1 MRYEILIVGVLFFLS
16 GCAPESAIQQRS
28 SVRPAS
34 GSGISCSSGVECQN
48 IGLQYVGKADQKNYA
63 IASKYFKR
71 SCDYGL
77 SEGCNNL
84 AFLYANARGV
94 DQSYT
99 LAYQYW
105 GKACRM
111 GNQAACSN
119 LELAKD
125 KVAEMHKKK

>member
-1 MRYEILIVGVLFFLS
+1 MRYDILTVGVLLFLS
-16 GCAPESAIQQRS
+16 GCAPAPATQQGS
-28 SVRPAS
+28 SVRPVS
-34 GSGISCSSGVECQN
+34 GSGVSCSSGVECQN
-48 IGLQYVGKADQKNYA
+48 IGLNYVGRADQKNYA

-94 DQSYT
+94 KQSYT
-99 LAYQYW
+99 LAYKYW

-111 GNQAACSN
+111 GNEAACSN
-119 LELAKD
+119 LALAKD
-125 KVAEMHKKK
+125 KVAAMHKR

>member
-1 MRYEILIVGVLFFLS
+1 MRYFMTTIMIVWLLS
-16 GCAPESAIQQRS
+16 GCASTAPQGHTETTKSTASA
-28 SVRPAS
+28 
-34 GSGISCSSGVECQN
+34 SCSSGVECQN
-48 IGLQYVGKADQKNYA
+48 IGLYHVGKADQKNYA

-99 LAYQYW
+99 LAYKYW
-105 GKACRM
+105 GKACNM

-119 LELAKD
+119 LALAKD
-125 KVAEMHKKK
+125 KVAEMHKK

>member
-1 MRYEILIVGVLFFLS
+1 LD
-16 GCAPESAIQQRS
+16 
-28 SVRPAS
+28 
-34 GSGISCSSGVECQN
+34 
-48 IGLQYVGKADQKNYA
+48 YVGKADHKNYA
-63 IASKYFKR
+63 IASKYFKK
-71 SCDYGL
+71 SCAYGM

-94 DQSYT
+94 EQSYT
-99 LAYQYW
+99 LAYKYW

-125 KVAEMHKKK
+125 KVAAMHKR